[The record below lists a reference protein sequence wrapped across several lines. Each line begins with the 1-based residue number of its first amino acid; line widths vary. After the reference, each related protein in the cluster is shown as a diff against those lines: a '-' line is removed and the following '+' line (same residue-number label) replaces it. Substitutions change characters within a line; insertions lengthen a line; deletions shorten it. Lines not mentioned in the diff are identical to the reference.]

1 MLLKSEHLVLMVK
14 GHDFSRT
21 FVKMLPISAA
31 KLGSQGISSYCS
43 FMNWVCAWIHPP
55 ALLRSCHLLSAKVC
69 RYRINTSFVHDVLI
83 DLNGIPIVEII
94 SRPTSWETHISTI
107 SYQIVRKNVR
117 LFSWVMDLSALLR
130 GVSFFGH
137 GSWCSN
143 GCLTMGRRIV
153 LRGHDSFFQGLI
165 FASNFKNLHI
175 FLIISLVRL
184 LQFLSQLFVAFEELT
199 DHIDTFHQS
208 FRKDLTTIIHI
219 SLTATSSHLRTHQSR
234 LLNHFSLLLW
244 HARQHLDM
252 LVSSAEFL
260 SESFDLFLQL
270 VDRFISWII
279 IDDRLICDIWSP
291 GCIGESWDILVKEH
305 IVRTDTGNHQTV
317 AVSSDW
323 LF

>member
-1 MLLKSEHLVLMVK
+1 
-14 GHDFSRT
+14 
-21 FVKMLPISAA
+21 
-31 KLGSQGISSYCS
+31 
-43 FMNWVCAWIHPP
+43 
-55 ALLRSCHLLSAKVC
+55 
-69 RYRINTSFVHDVLI
+69 
-83 DLNGIPIVEII
+83 
-94 SRPTSWETHISTI
+94 
-107 SYQIVRKNVR
+107 
-117 LFSWVMDLSALLR
+117 
-130 GVSFFGH
+130 
-137 GSWCSN
+137 
-143 GCLTMGRRIV
+143 MGRRIV

-279 IDDRLICDIWSP
+279 IDDRLICDI
-291 GCIGESWDILVKEH
+291 
-305 IVRTDTGNHQTV
+305 
-317 AVSSDW
+317 
-323 LF
+323 